1 MAADS
6 SSSFSVLNL
15 IDLPPDER
23 AIFVEIAR
31 NGPLSADELGA
42 ATRASREAVDAAL
55 ARLAREGRI
64 RILADGRVDVQLGRV
79 AKHTTL
85 PAEMWPALLSP
96 HRLYTQD
103 EIATLKTALPMLQ
116 FVRANMSLFADHG
129 PNHGLRVKAF
139 VTQLSY
145 VVGLTE
151 TERHLAR
158 AAALFHDVGNV
169 VEREHHHIISESA
182 VERLASS
189 GELPFE
195 PDEAHLVSL
204 LCRWHRK
211 EYEPERVD
219 WWRGEIVR
227 TGLTASVLR
236 MADAM
241 DIDSRRS
248 DYDEKFRHA
257 LEFFFPQQRQY
268 FTSLEEV
275 LGVRVHCKPAVNLE
289 VMTRGVVADNMQIKA
304 LEVELAN
311 TPLEWTIREIPVME
325 GDGEP
330 IAIAD
335 KGGRAV
341 VMFPF
346 DAHSLVMAALSR
358 KQLEKAG
365 YEIELVSYPDTAGG
379 SQWLW
384 GDLLKNLPIENRR
397 RLIVIGDRP
406 ARGVTKLLVNSLA
419 RWQEQ
424 GVQVSSLN
432 RHEAN
437 WSRIQALLD
446 RGVEVILGTDWAY
459 FWGEKPTRTDIE
471 WARIAALCARDP
483 TMGAIPISPEDQAI
497 MRGLLYS
504 LMSAL
509 THAVRESES
518 DTAAWTARAE
528 AIIGRIA
535 ADDRKYFAG
544 LESAFVK
551 EFATPRTQGEV
562 RGRVLVFDQPPGAT
576 PQAFYWMME
585 AAIEEQGLIPGRS
598 AHFRIPYAIATWRS
612 DGQVELLA
620 LSHWREEEAT
630 PIRLLYPDL
639 APTPE
644 GTENSLDVRLTPDD
658 AEWVVERLIA
668 ECNG

>member
-6 SSSFSVLNL
+6 SFSVLDL
-15 IDLPPDER
+15 IDLPLAER
-23 AIFVEIAR
+23 AIFLEIAR
-31 NGPLSADELGA
+31 NGPLDADTLGA
-42 ATRASREAVDAAL
+42 ATGIAREEIDAAL
-55 ARLAREGRI
+55 AHLARVGRI
-64 RILADGRVDVQLGRV
+64 RFLEDGRVDVRMGRV
-79 AKHTTL
+79 TKHTTL

-96 HRLYTQD
+96 HRLYAQD

-116 FVRANMSLFADHG
+116 FVRAHMSIYADHG
-129 PNHGLRVKAF
+129 PNHALRVKAF
-139 VTQLSY
+139 ATQLSY

-169 VEREHHHIISESA
+169 VERERHHIISEGT
-182 VERLASS
+182 VEKLASS

-195 PDEAHLVSL
+195 PDEARLVSL

-211 EYEPERVD
+211 DYEPERVD
-219 WWRGEIVR
+219 WWRDEMVR

-236 MADAM
+236 VADAM

-248 DYDEKFRHA
+248 DYDQKFRHA
-257 LEFFFPQQRQY
+257 LEFFFPQQREY

-275 LGVRVHCKPAVNLE
+275 LGVRVHCMPAVNLE
-289 VMTRGVVADNMQIKA
+289 VMTRGVVAENMQIKS
-304 LEVELAN
+304 LYVELGN
-311 TPLEWTIREIPVME
+311 TPLDWTIREIPVME
-325 GDGEP
+325 GDGE
-330 IAIAD
+330 AIALAE
-335 KGGRAV
+335 KGSALV
-341 VMFPF
+341 VFPF

-358 KQLEKAG
+358 KQLERAG
-365 YEIELVSYPDTAGG
+365 YEIELVCYPDTAGG

-384 GDLLKNLPIENRR
+384 GDLLKNLPLQNRR

-406 ARGVTKLLVNSLA
+406 ARGVTEMLEKTLP

-424 GVQVSSLN
+424 GVQVSILN

-437 WSRIQALLD
+437 WKRMSGLLE
-446 RGVEVILGTDWAY
+446 RGAEVILGTDWAY
-459 FWGEKPTRTDIE
+459 FWGETPTRTDIE

-483 TMGAIPISPEDQAI
+483 TMAAIPISPEEEGI

-504 LMSAL
+504 VMAAMA
-509 THAVRESES
+509 HAVRESAS

-528 AIIGRIA
+528 TIIGRIA
-535 ADDRKYFAG
+535 ADDRAHFAA
-544 LESAFVK
+544 LEAAFVK
-551 EFATPRTQGEV
+551 EYATPETRGEV
-562 RGRVLVFDQPPGAT
+562 RGRVLIFDQPPGAT
-576 PQAFYWMME
+576 PQSFYWMME
-585 AAIEEQGLIPGRS
+585 AAIDEQGLMPGRS
-598 AHFRIPYAIATWRS
+598 THFRVPYAIATWQS
-612 DGQVELLA
+612 DGQIELLA
-620 LSHWREEEAT
+620 VSHWREEEAT

-644 GTENSLDVRLTPDD
+644 GTENSLHVRLTPDD

-668 ECNG
+668 ECNV

>member
-6 SSSFSVLNL
+6 SFSVLDL
-15 IDLPPDER
+15 IALPPDER
-23 AIFVEIAR
+23 AIFIEIAR
-31 NGPLSADELGA
+31 NGPLDADALGA
-42 ATRASREAVDAAL
+42 ATGTSRRAVDAAL
-55 ARLAREGRI
+55 AHLAREGRI
-64 RILADGRVDVQLGRV
+64 RILGDGRVDVQMGRV

-116 FVRANMSLFADHG
+116 FVRANMSIFADHG
-129 PNHGLRVKAF
+129 PNHALRVKAF

-169 VEREHHHIISESA
+169 VERERHHIISESA
-182 VERLASS
+182 VEKLASS

-219 WWRGEIVR
+219 WWHDEMIR

-236 MADAM
+236 VADAM

-289 VMTRGVVADNMQIKA
+289 VMTRGVVADNMQIRA
-304 LEVELAN
+304 LEVELTN
-311 TPLEWTIREIPVME
+311 TPLDWTIREIPVME
-325 GDGEP
+325 GDGEA
-330 IAIAD
+330 IALAD
-335 KGGRAV
+335 KGGRAMV
-341 VMFPF
+341 VFPF
-346 DAHSLVMAALSR
+346 DAHSLVMAALSC
-358 KQLEKAG
+358 KQLERAG
-365 YEIELVSYPDTAGG
+365 CEVELVCYPDTAGG
-379 SQWLW
+379 STWLW
-384 GDLLKNLPIENRR
+384 GDLLKNLPLQSRR

-406 ARGVTKLLVNSLA
+406 ARGVTELLENTLP

-424 GVQVSSLN
+424 GAQVSMLN

-437 WSRIQALLD
+437 WSRIPALLE

-459 FWGEKPTRTDIE
+459 FWGETPARKDIE

-483 TMGAIPISPEDQAI
+483 TMAAIPISPEDQAI

-504 LMSAL
+504 VISAL
-509 THAVRESES
+509 THAVRESAS
-518 DTAAWTARAE
+518 DTEAWTARAE
-528 AIIGRIA
+528 TIIGRIA
-535 ADDRKYFAG
+535 ADDREYFAG
-544 LESAFVK
+544 LESAFV
-551 EFATPRTQGEV
+551 EEYATPRAHGEV

-585 AAIEEQGLIPGRS
+585 AAIEEQGLMPGRS
-598 AHFRIPYAIATWRS
+598 THFRVPYAIATWQS
-612 DGQVELLA
+612 DGLIELLA

-644 GTENSLDVRLTPDD
+644 GTENSLHVRLTPDD